1 MNACLGR
8 ASRALAL
15 AFAAIVSG
23 SLVGEVQAQNG
34 YFGSIAYSQST
45 GRVGYSARQ
54 ARTRSAADAL
64 AIRMCASPDAKV
76 FMWARDQWLAVAVVE
91 GHVGTA
97 GFGRGMSADEAQRN
111 ALAECEKRAH
121 HNPYRVVLC
130 VHSGGRRVPD
140 GDLRRMAAKPVTSRT
155 GYFTALAFSPS
166 TGKIGQTVG
175 KARTLDDAKRLAL
188 EDCGA
193 DDAKMFMW
201 GDLWIAIAIAPD
213 KVGIAGFGPGATR
226 EAAEKAALE
235 QAAKFAKGLPVKVE
249 RAIYSTGEENP
260 AVLPATATAP
270 VRTTPP
276 PAAPSAQRTRSRR

>member
-140 GDLRRMAAKPVTSRT
+140 GELRRMAAKPVTSRT

-193 DDAKMFMW
+193 DDAKVFMW

>member
-8 ASRALAL
+8 ASRALVL
-15 AFAAIVSG
+15 AFTAVASLSLAEAAH
-23 SLVGEVQAQNG
+23 AQNG

-54 ARTRSAADAL
+54 ARTRSGADAL

-97 GFGRGMSADEAQRN
+97 GFGRGLTADEAQRN

-140 GDLRRMAAKPVTSRT
+140 GELRRMAAKPVTSRT
-155 GYFTALAFSPS
+155 GYFAALAFSPS
-166 TGKIGQTVG
+166 TGKIGQSVG

-193 DDAKMFMW
+193 DDAKVFMW

-213 KVGIAGFGPGATR
+213 KVGVAGFGPGATR

-249 RAIYSTGEENP
+249 RAIYSTGEVNP
-260 AVLPATATAP
+260 AVLPASVTQP
-270 VRTTPP
+270 VRSTPP
-276 PAAPSAQRTRSRR
+276 PAPRTQRTRSRR